1 MKNYLY
7 ETAVLLCLALLP
19 GSGAS
24 AQERSALRTAG
35 PRFAVRTNALYWAT
49 ASLNAGF
56 EVGLDPRTSWEV
68 AGGYNPWTF
77 GDNRKLKFW
86 TAQTEFRYWL
96 RRRFAGHFF
105 GLHVLYADYN
115 AGGVKLFGM
124 GDRRYEGFL
133 YGTGL
138 SYGYQWVVGRRWN
151 IEAMLGVGYIRSEAL
166 RAVSGQRPPELFR
179 SDAGRRVRRFHDT
192 VSSPAGVRSGTR
204 RPFPAQ
210 ATFRPFVRR
219 ISVIRVGESVI
230 HLHGNSFLFGIFA
243 T

>member
-133 YGTGL
+133 YGAGL

-151 IEAMLGVGYIRSEAL
+151 IEAMLGVGYIRSEYD
-166 RAVSGQRPPELFR
+166 RYVWKRC
-179 SDAGRRVRRFHDT
+179 GR
-192 VSSPAGVRSGTR
+192 
-204 RPFPAQ
+204 FPA
-210 ATFRPFVRR
+210 TLDREHFPLVLLGGFV
-219 ISVIRVGESVI
+219 
-230 HLHGNSFLFGIFA
+230 
-243 T
+243 

>member
-133 YGTGL
+133 YGAGL

-151 IEAMLGVGYIRSEAL
+151 IEAMLGVGYIRNTTAM
-166 RAVSGQRPPELFR
+166 SG
-179 SDAGRRVRRFHDT
+179 SAAGGFWAAAAGTISVRRGPACPS
-192 VSSPAGVRSGTR
+192 VS
-204 RPFPAQ
+204 
-210 ATFRPFVRR
+210 
-219 ISVIRVGESVI
+219 
-230 HLHGNSFLFGIFA
+230 
-243 T
+243 

>member
-133 YGTGL
+133 YGAGL

-151 IEAMLGVGYIRSEAL
+151 IEAMLGVGYIRSEYD
-166 RAVSGQRPPELFR
+166 RYVWKRC
-179 SDAGRRVRRFHDT
+179 GRFLGL
-192 VSSPAGVRSGTR
+192 SL
-204 RPFPAQ
+204 
-210 ATFRPFVRR
+210 
-219 ISVIRVGESVI
+219 I
-230 HLHGNSFLFGIFA
+230 HI
-243 T
+243 

>member
-133 YGTGL
+133 YGAGL

-151 IEAMLGVGYIRSEAL
+151 IEAMLGVGYIRSEYDRYVWKRCGRFL
-166 RAVSGQRPPELFR
+166 GS
-179 SDAGRRVRRFHDT
+179 GRRNYFGPT
-192 VSSPAGVRSGTR
+192 
-204 RPFPAQ
+204 
-210 ATFRPFVRR
+210 
-219 ISVIRVGESVI
+219 RVGVSVGFMI
-230 HLHGNSFLFGIFA
+230 R
-243 T
+243 

>member
-151 IEAMLGVGYIRSEAL
+151 IEAMLGVGYIRSEYDRYDWKRCGRL
-166 RAVSGQRPPELFR
+166 LGS
-179 SDAGRRVRRFHDT
+179 GRRNYFGPT
-192 VSSPAGVRSGTR
+192 LAGV
-204 RPFPAQ
+204 
-210 ATFRPFVRR
+210 
-219 ISVIRVGESVI
+219 SVGFMI
-230 HLHGNSFLFGIFA
+230 L
-243 T
+243 

>member
-77 GDNRKLKFW
+77 GDLSSG
-86 TAQTEFRYWL
+86 
-96 RRRFAGHFF
+96 RRRPNSA
-105 GLHVLYADYN
+105 
-115 AGGVKLFGM
+115 
-124 GDRRYEGFL
+124 
-133 YGTGL
+133 TG
-138 SYGYQWVVGRRWN
+138 S
-151 IEAMLGVGYIRSEAL
+151 
-166 RAVSGQRPPELFR
+166 
-179 SDAGRRVRRFHDT
+179 
-192 VSSPAGVRSGTR
+192 AGVS
-204 RPFPAQ
+204 P
-210 ATFRPFVRR
+210 
-219 ISVIRVGESVI
+219 
-230 HLHGNSFLFGIFA
+230 GIFSGFMSSMP
-243 T
+243 TTTPGV

>member
-138 SYGYQWVVGRRWN
+138 SYGYQSAGDGTSRRCWAWDTSGRN
-151 IEAMLGVGYIRSEAL
+151 TTAM
-166 RAVSGQRPPELFR
+166 SG
-179 SDAGRRVRRFHDT
+179 SAAGGFWAAAAGTISVRRGPACPS
-192 VSSPAGVRSGTR
+192 VS
-204 RPFPAQ
+204 
-210 ATFRPFVRR
+210 
-219 ISVIRVGESVI
+219 
-230 HLHGNSFLFGIFA
+230 
-243 T
+243 

>member
-1 MKNYLY
+1 M
-7 ETAVLLCLALLP
+7 
-19 GSGAS
+19 
-24 AQERSALRTAG
+24 
-35 PRFAVRTNALYWAT
+35 
-49 ASLNAGF
+49 
-56 EVGLDPRTSWEV
+56 GLDPRTSWEV

-133 YGTGL
+133 YGAGL

-151 IEAMLGVGYIRSEAL
+151 SEAMRGVGYILSLIHISSAAWSRRRL
-166 RAVSGQRPPELFR
+166 RGVPPFGRKHGRPP
-179 SDAGRRVRRFHDT
+179 GRRASGRRR
-192 VSSPAGVRSGTR
+192 GG
-204 RPFPAQ
+204 
-210 ATFRPFVRR
+210 
-219 ISVIRVGESVI
+219 
-230 HLHGNSFLFGIFA
+230 
-243 T
+243 

>member
-86 TAQTEFRYWL
+86 TA
-96 RRRFAGHFF
+96 RRPNSA
-105 GLHVLYADYN
+105 
-115 AGGVKLFGM
+115 
-124 GDRRYEGFL
+124 
-133 YGTGL
+133 TG
-138 SYGYQWVVGRRWN
+138 S
-151 IEAMLGVGYIRSEAL
+151 
-166 RAVSGQRPPELFR
+166 
-179 SDAGRRVRRFHDT
+179 
-192 VSSPAGVRSGTR
+192 AGVS
-204 RPFPAQ
+204 P
-210 ATFRPFVRR
+210 
-219 ISVIRVGESVI
+219 
-230 HLHGNSFLFGIFA
+230 GIFSGF
-243 T
+243 TFSMPTTTPGV

>member
-24 AQERSALRTAG
+24 AQECSALRTAG

-133 YGTGL
+133 YGAGAFL
-138 SYGYQWVVGRRWN
+138 RIPVGRRPEMEHRGDAGRG
-151 IEAMLGVGYIRSEAL
+151 IHPVGIRPLCLEAL

-210 ATFRPFVRR
+210 ATFRILPSGR
-219 ISVIRVGESVI
+219 SCG
-230 HLHGNSFLFGIFA
+230 A
-243 T
+243 YP

>member
-7 ETAVLLCLALLP
+7 ETAVLLCLALFP

-24 AQERSALRTAG
+24 AQERSALRTSG

-133 YGTGL
+133 YGAGL

-151 IEAMLGVGYIRSEAL
+151 IEAMLGVGYILSL
-166 RAVSGQRPPELFR
+166 
-179 SDAGRRVRRFHDT
+179 
-192 VSSPAGVRSGTR
+192 
-204 RPFPAQ
+204 
-210 ATFRPFVRR
+210 
-219 ISVIRVGESVI
+219 I
-230 HLHGNSFLFGIFA
+230 HI
-243 T
+243 